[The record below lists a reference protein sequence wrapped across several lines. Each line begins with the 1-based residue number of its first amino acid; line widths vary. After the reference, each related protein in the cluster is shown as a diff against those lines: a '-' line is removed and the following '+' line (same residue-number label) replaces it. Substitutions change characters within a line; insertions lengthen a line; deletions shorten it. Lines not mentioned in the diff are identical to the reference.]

1 VPVANLAPTK
11 LATETPEA
19 AWGRDYVTPQ
29 WGRTAAR
36 LTKTAVGF
44 RGAISGGQVAGVT
57 DTHGDS
63 RVPEAL
69 NRAISTIMPFTGG
82 KS

>member
-1 VPVANLAPTK
+1 MT
-11 LATETPEA
+11 EA

-29 WGRTAAR
+29 WGTHEN
-36 LTKTAVGF
+36 G
-44 RGAISGGQVAGVT
+44 RGIPRDIGGQVAGVT

-63 RVPEAL
+63 RWVPEAQ